1 MSNYKC
7 DTLPIACVGCPV
19 SSFPPPFLRV
29 FPQSQSPAT
38 SFFGLLQNFAYFK
51 WIPKLAFS

>member
-1 MSNYKC
+1 MA
-7 DTLPIACVGCPV
+7 TLEYYLLVFWHEIFYLDPSV
-19 SSFPPPFLRV
+19 SAL
-29 FPQSQSPAT
+29 QSQSPAT